1 MVGNQSVT
9 CDDMSEH
16 APASMS
22 SKRSPPTRRV
32 AEHDPTIAAGL
43 MATERDADSSEMTL
57 EPLAVRPTSAMGD
70 PVLTAA

>member
-1 MVGNQSVT
+1 
-9 CDDMSEH
+9 
-16 APASMS
+16 
-22 SKRSPPTRRV
+22 
-32 AEHDPTIAAGL
+32 